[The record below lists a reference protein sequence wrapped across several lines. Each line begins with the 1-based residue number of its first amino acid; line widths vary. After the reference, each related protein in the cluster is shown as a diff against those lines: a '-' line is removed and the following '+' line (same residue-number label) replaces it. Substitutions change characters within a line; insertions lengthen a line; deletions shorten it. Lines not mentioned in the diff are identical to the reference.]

1 MTASLAWQPHPETW
15 LLVATLVTLYVTAV
29 TYVGPKKVPAGTPPA
44 STTQKL
50 CFLAGVLALWVSED
64 WPLHEIAE
72 DFLFS
77 GHMLQHILFAY
88 VAPPLLLLGM
98 PAWMLRSLLGKGLRF
113 DLFRFFS
120 KPLIAFVLLNGIIAA
135 MHWEPVV
142 NLQSENTTF
151 HLAFHVAMIT
161 FGLLTWTNVV
171 TPLPEL
177 GRMAEPVKMMYL
189 FGLSIIPTVPSSFL
203 TFSEAPLYS
212 FYEGVPR
219 LWGIDILT
227 DQRVAGLLMKIGGG
241 LLLWGIITVMFFKW
255 HSKEESLSVDSAVD
269 QVDWNDFERELEVWD
284 LKK

>member
-15 LLVATLVTLYVTAV
+15 ALVVFLVIAYVTSVA
-29 TYVGPKKVPAGTPPA
+29 YVGPKKVPAGTPPA
-44 STTQKL
+44 TTAQKVF
-50 CFLAGVLALWVSED
+50 FLLGVVALWLAED

-72 DFLFS
+72 DYLFS
-77 GHMLQHILFAY
+77 GHMVQHILFAY
-88 VAPPLLLLGM
+88 VAPPLLLMGM
-98 PAWMLRSLLGKGLRF
+98 PAWMFRSLLGKGLRF

-142 NLQSENTTF
+142 NLQSENTSF
-151 HLAFHVAMIT
+151 HFGFHVAMIT
-161 FGLLTWTNVV
+161 FGLLTWSNVV
-171 TPLPEL
+171 TPVPEL
-177 GRMAEPVKMMYL
+177 ARMTEPVKMMYL
-189 FGLSIIPTVPSSFL
+189 FGLSIIPTVPASFL

-241 LLLWGIITVMFFKW
+241 LLLWGIIAVMFFRW
-255 HSKEESLSVDSAVD
+255 YAKEESLSVKT
-269 QVDWNDFERELEVWD
+269 VDWNDFERELEVWD
-284 LKK
+284 LRK